1 MNSRW
6 LLFLT
11 AGLATFAAGA
21 ADFPVEGKTG
31 KAIQCAIDAATA
43 AGGGRVVVAPGEYP
57 SGTLTL
63 KSNVE
68 LHLEKGAVVVGS
80 TNRADYSGVPVK
92 AARLG
97 TALICAWNAENISIT
112 GEGAFDM
119 RGELY
124 FDKTKKWQGKIS
136 RFYQPKAWRTKML
149 AFYRCKNVRFRDT
162 SFLNAPSWTMHIK
175 FCENLDFR
183 RIKVINDLKFINAD
197 GIDFDS
203 CRHVYVDDSDF
214 LTGDDC
220 IIMRAIREKGS
231 NEKAIIEDVLVEN
244 CRLESACQCVRVGC
258 PSDDTIRN
266 VRFRN
271 IMMKGHNGI
280 NFDYPALYLSPSHEG
295 LMDIHDVTFE
305 NVTGELSYIAVRIN
319 CAPGVKIRGVRDV
332 MFRNFNVKSAKPLV
346 FLGNFYSKI
355 ERIRRENFTLN
366 GERLPDGEFVA
377 ECTSLKPLRRQKP
390 GEYNYKPP
398 VPYVPPK
405 YVNVESADV
414 TAIQNAV
421 DEVAANETGGRVTVM
436 SGECGSGRI
445 ELRSNVEVRLEK
457 GVVVK
462 AAFVAKGAKNI
473 ALTGPGTLDHR
484 EGNGRALDF
493 VDCTCVRLDGF
504 TILCNGKDI
513 AKIEKCDDV
522 AADGIVVRDAA
533 GRAGRIDFVGCGMVR
548 TGNCNFAADQVASPV
563 SAFRSDPYDYK
574 ELVTRE
580 VRPVK
585 VAPNAAGH
593 AVADFGRDAVG
604 WLELD
609 GEAAGPFE
617 VVIGEL
623 CNIRGEV
630 TNEYPQSNIRCQRL
644 KGEKPAGRYRVPM
657 PPDRFNL
664 KGYAK
669 TAPAILLPERF
680 GIVFPFRYA
689 EVVAGPQM
697 ELRQIAVNYPI
708 DMGKSAFSCDDANL
722 VRVYDFCKYSIL
734 ATSFCGV
741 YVDGDRERTP
751 YEADAYINQLDHYAM
766 DDDYSLARKSHE
778 WLMDHATWPTEWR
791 QHSIKIAWA
800 DWMWTGDTRSLA
812 KFYDALAGDKLMD
825 RYARASDGLLET
837 GGEKKKGAKPG
848 AADIVDWPAAER
860 DGFCFKPVNAVVNA
874 FYYRNLLEMAD
885 IARALGKSGDAT
897 KFAARAKSIYE
908 AYQKTFFRP
917 GDGLYADGDGT
928 DHCSLHANAAAL
940 AFGLV
945 PDDRKSAVVAFLER
959 KGMACSVY
967 FAQYLLEAFCE
978 AGRADI
984 ALRLITATGDRGWL
998 GMMDFGSTVSM
1009 EAWNVK
1015 AKPNL
1020 DLNHAWGAPPLN
1032 IISRYILGVT
1042 PLEPGFAKIAIRP
1055 QLGGLKRVSATVP
1068 TAAGPVVLEIT
1079 PEKLVFTAPAP
1090 VEATFGGATRTF
1102 PAGRHEMAAGK

>member
-21 ADFPVEGKTG
+21 IDFPVEGKTG
-31 KAIQCAIDAATA
+31 KAIQCAIDAAAA

-271 IMMKGHNGI
+271 ITMKGHNGI

-305 NVTGELSYIAVRIN
+305 NVTGELGYIAVRIN

-332 MFRNFNVKSAKPLV
+332 MFRNFDVKSAKPLV

-414 TAIQNAV
+414 TAIQKAV

-436 SGECGSGRI
+436 RGECGSGRI
-445 ELRSNVEVRLEK
+445 ELHSNVEVRLEK

-484 EGNGRALDF
+484 EGDGRALDF
-493 VDCTCVRLDGF
+493 ADCTCVRLDGL
-504 TILCNGKDI
+504 TILCNGKDV

-563 SAFRSDPYDYK
+563 SASRSDPYDYK

-669 TAPAILLPERF
+669 TAPAILLPDRF

-689 EVVAGPQM
+689 EVVAGPRM
-697 ELRQIAVNYPI
+697 EMRQIAVNYPI

-791 QHSIKIAWA
+791 QHSIKMAWA

-837 GGEKKKGAKPG
+837 GGERRKGAKPG

-860 DGFCFKPVNAVVNA
+860 DGFCFTPVNAVVNA

-885 IARALGKSGDAT
+885 IARALGKSGDAA

-984 ALRLITATGDRGWL
+984 ALRLITAKGDRGWL

-1042 PLEPGFAKIAIRP
+1042 PLEPGFSRIAIRP